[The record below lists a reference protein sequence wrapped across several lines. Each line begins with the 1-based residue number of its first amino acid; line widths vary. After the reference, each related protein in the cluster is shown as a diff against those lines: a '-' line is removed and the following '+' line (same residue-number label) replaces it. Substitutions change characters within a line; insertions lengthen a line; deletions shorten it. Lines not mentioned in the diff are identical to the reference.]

1 MVKWNTLQGYLAGH
15 FGQCISDII
24 ADLPVLVL
32 SLAEDNFNR
41 AKLVPA
47 VQVGAKAASIPRSIA
62 ECDRGF
68 SWRRRL
74 LVETSR
80 GDKDSMS

>member
-1 MVKWNTLQGYLAGH
+1 MVKRNTLQGYLAGH

-32 SLAEDNFNR
+32 SLAAANLNR

-62 ECDRGF
+62 EFDGGC

-74 LVETSR
+74 LVEASR
-80 GDKDSMS
+80 GDEDLMS